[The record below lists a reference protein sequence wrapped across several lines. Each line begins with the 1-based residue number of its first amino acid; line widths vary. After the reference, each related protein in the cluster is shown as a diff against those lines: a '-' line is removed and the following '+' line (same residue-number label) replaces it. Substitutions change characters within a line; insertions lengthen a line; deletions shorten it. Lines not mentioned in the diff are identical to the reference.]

1 MSGDI
6 QISPHVGELFVK
18 YGVRRQYR
26 SGEVLL
32 EKGARSAQAGFLVK
46 GQLRTFCLGPSGDE
60 ISLFYLGPGN
70 LFGSSAL
77 VYHAKV
83 MVSVS
88 AISPAEVYLLAQC
101 DDYDSLV
108 GMMDDIDQFTDLQ
121 AQAAVRDG
129 TAAVEVLVVQRSEDG
144 MLLLSGEQKGMCLR
158 ADTQPS
164 ADEARWVAAQRLR
177 LPSHFSARYCVDA
190 VLKALEDQTRQSL
203 PLWLQAP
210 MLEGELFLILDA
222 DGTAQLADKTL
233 RYDPQVGLTEE
244 EETHGTNGIQSAG

>member
-1 MSGDI
+1 MR
-6 QISPHVGELFVK
+6 K
-18 YGVRRQYR
+18 
-26 SGEVLL
+26 
-32 EKGARSAQAGFLVK
+32 
-46 GQLRTFCLGPSGDE
+46 
-60 ISLFYLGPGN
+60 
-70 LFGSSAL
+70 
-77 VYHAKV
+77 
-83 MVSVS
+83 
-88 AISPAEVYLLAQC
+88 AEVYLLAQC

-177 LPSHFSARYCVDA
+177 LPSYFGARYCVDA

-222 DGTAQLADKTL
+222 DGTAQLAGKTL